1 MISTKPSKMY
11 VKCDA
16 MRNTTTVCS
25 LRFEEAGINDLL
37 TVLGAVAWL
46 NCPDVKQISQ
56 FTELDTKTAGQLLKN
71 GIVLG
76 LLDSFD
82 GELYSLVPPYPFKG
96 SLAQQRAVIRE
107 SLVRMPLLTNVRQF
121 LCMEETLDAAL
132 RKAAAVQRIEH
143 FDPEQLAPLLKW
155 AKELKALEPSIVLED
170 LYEEAAKAKSER
182 NEKHPRKRVVFLS
195 HNSKDNPVIRQI
207 ATDLTGVG
215 ISVWLHDQ
223 RVRAARSIAEK
234 IAQGL
239 VESDWF
245 LIGLSQDAVESPWVK
260 TELNQVLLDEVAR
273 RGTRLLPLRLTE
285 CAVPELVAGNACIDF
300 STSYETGLQALLTAI
315 KAGLELVVDVPIQPV
330 IGGVVSPGT
339 VVAKR

>member
-1 MISTKPSKMY
+1 
-11 VKCDA
+11 
-16 MRNTTTVCS
+16 
-25 LRFEEAGINDLL
+25 
-37 TVLGAVAWL
+37 
-46 NCPDVKQISQ
+46 
-56 FTELDTKTAGQLLKN
+56 LKN
-71 GIVLG
+71 GLVLG

-96 SLAQQRAVIRE
+96 SISQQRAVIRE

-132 RKAAAVQRIEH
+132 RKAATVQRIEH
-143 FDPEQLAPLLKW
+143 FDAEQLAHLLKW

-170 LYEEAAKAKSER
+170 LYEEAVKAKAER
-182 NEKHPRKRVVFLS
+182 NKKHHRKRIVFLS
-195 HNSKDNPVIRQI
+195 HNSKDNPIIRQI
-207 ATDLTGVG
+207 ATDLTAAG

-260 TELNQVLLDEVAR
+260 TEFNQVLLSEVAR
-273 RGTRLLPLRLTE
+273 RGTRLLPLRLTD
-285 CAVPELVAGNACIDF
+285 CKVPELILKNASIDF
-300 STSYETGLQALLTAI
+300 STSYETGRQALLKTI
-315 KAGLELVVDVPIQPV
+315 KADLETVVGGPIQPV
-330 IGGVVSPGT
+330 TNGALSPGT
-339 VVAKR
+339 VVTKQIGGL